1 MNAQQ
6 VRRSGGF
13 DLPCSADTAFP
24 LFSPEG
30 ERAWV
35 KEWDPRPVF
44 PASIEFR
51 RDTVFRMG
59 EGEAEA
65 IWTIVDA
72 DWETHRAEYV
82 RVAPASH
89 AARIVVKID
98 IGDGASCRVR
108 VSYTITA
115 MGEHGHA
122 LLESFSEDGYAER
135 MQDWRRQISSHLES
149 VPR

>member
-1 MNAQQ
+1 
-6 VRRSGGF
+6 
-13 DLPCSADTAFP
+13 
-24 LFSPEG
+24 
-30 ERAWV
+30 
-35 KEWDPRPVF
+35 
-44 PASIEFR
+44 
-51 RDTVFRMG
+51 MG

-65 IWTIVDA
+65 IWTIIDA

-98 IGDGASCRVR
+98 GVDEESCRVR

-115 MGEHGHA
+115 ISDHGLA